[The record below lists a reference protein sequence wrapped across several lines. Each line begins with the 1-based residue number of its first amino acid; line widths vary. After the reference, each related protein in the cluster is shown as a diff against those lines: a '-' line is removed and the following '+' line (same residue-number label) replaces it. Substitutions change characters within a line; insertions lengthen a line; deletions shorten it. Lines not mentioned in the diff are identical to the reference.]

1 MSKKLT
7 VEECKKAAEEIL
19 NTDDNILERLMG
31 GPEKKIDRSKNN
43 LQKLINYQ
51 IIIEKGIFWKSR
63 QAYLDLFKDFSA
75 KRIEGV
81 DFRYKFVK
89 LRGENMIE
97 MDEIYSQIEDGQ
109 KPILNLYYNPKVE
122 DFNLVINNFFFEV
135 DRYDSNLENDDE
147 NFNNL
152 VYNERKLRLLVQE
165 KYLPMLQ
172 KSCDLNDSFLRS
184 QMDLDQLI
192 QKSYLILIL
201 SGFGLFLSLSISVL

>member
-7 VEECKKAAEEIL
+7 AEELNKAAEEIL
-19 NTDDNILERLMG
+19 NTEDDILERLMG
-31 GPEKKIDRSKNN
+31 GPEEKRDRSKNN
-43 LQKLINYQ
+43 LQKLINYKS
-51 IIIEKGIFWKSR
+51 IVEKNTFWESR
-63 QAYLDLFKDFSA
+63 QAYLDLLKDFSA

-81 DFRYKFVK
+81 DFRDKFFK
-89 LRGENMIE
+89 LRSENMVE
-97 MDEIYSQIEDGQ
+97 MNEICYQIENGQ
-109 KPILNLYYNPKVE
+109 PPILNLYYNPKVE
-122 DFNLVINNFFFEV
+122 DFNSVIDNFFFEV
-135 DRYDSNLENDDE
+135 DRYDSDLENDDE